1 MAIHGLLTR
10 INLIFAPACDNPRM
24 TPMRSRRF
32 AWLALVAMLSLATL
46 PTLGRLGTIA
56 RDHGAMVMVDHS
68 PMPASMPGMAMSAR
82 YGGQAAVDAAHGE
95 QAGHDGHE
103 GHDCAYCVLLSGLAT
118 AAVLHWIPPATRL
131 ADAPPAQDFT
141 NRRIDAP
148 VPALGGQGPPSVAM
162 G

>member
-1 MAIHGLLTR
+1 LTP
-10 INLIFAPACDNPRM
+10 IDLIFAPACDNGRM

-46 PTLGRLGTIA
+46 PTFGRLGTTA
-56 RDHGAMVMVDHS
+56 RDQGAMVMVDHAT
-68 PMPASMPGMAMSAR
+68 MPASMPGVAMATR
-82 YGGQAAVDAAHGE
+82 HGGQAAVDAAHGDHT
-95 QAGHDGHE
+95 GHDGHE

-118 AAVLHWIPPATRL
+118 AAVLDWTLPATRL

-141 NRRIDAP
+141 TRRIDAP

>member
-1 MAIHGLLTR
+1 
-10 INLIFAPACDNPRM
+10 M

-68 PMPASMPGMAMSAR
+68 AMPASMPGMAMAAR

>member
-1 MAIHGLLTR
+1 
-10 INLIFAPACDNPRM
+10 M

-56 RDHGAMVMVDHS
+56 RHHGAMVMVDHAA
-68 PMPASMPGMAMSAR
+68 MPASMPGMAMAAR
-82 YGGQAAVDAAHGE
+82 HGAQAAVDAVHGE
-95 QAGHDGHE
+95 QASHDGHE

-118 AAVLHWIPPATRL
+118 AAVLHWIPPATVL

-141 NRRIDAP
+141 TRRIDAP